1 MSQAGPV
8 PFRLFATYTQMQCQV
23 SQVIEMSLRWALE
36 LSRGGSGLAAVAGI
50 WLGGGVGNEVR
61 LLPVALG
68 SGSGAGGRDQLVSL
82 PSGFQ
87 FLCMENGITAM
98 LAS

>member
-36 LSRGGSGLAAVAGI
+36 LSRGGSGLAAFAGV
-50 WLGGGVGNEVR
+50 WLGVG
-61 LLPVALG
+61 G
-68 SGSGAGGRDQLVSL
+68 SG
-82 PSGFQ
+82 
-87 FLCMENGITAM
+87 E
-98 LAS
+98 